1 MYKYEEL
8 NDAKDS
14 RPFPF
19 PTNSIHKLHNE
30 LTDAAG
36 CLAND
41 RFTQGKNCK
50 ESDQIRA
57 MPLEVLLIR
66 EHTWEFG
73 GSMGI

>member
-41 RFTQGKNCK
+41 RFTQGKK
-50 ESDQIRA
+50 LQRKWSDKGYA
-57 MPLEVLLIR
+57 PWGA
-66 EHTWEFG
+66 TD
-73 GSMGI
+73 

>member
-41 RFTQGKNCK
+41 RFTQGKK
-50 ESDQIRA
+50 LQRK
-57 MPLEVLLIR
+57 
-66 EHTWEFG
+66 
-73 GSMGI
+73 